1 MADQKRLL
9 LDVDTGIDDALAI
22 LYALQ
27 SREARV
33 EGIITGAGQVSLEQA
48 TYNTLQVV
56 EAGQAGYEIPVV
68 KGASKPLIRKEI
80 EYGQNYDA
88 NGLGNANL
96 PVPKL
101 TALAMSASDFI
112 LLKAKEC
119 ENELII
125 ITMGRLTNLANAV
138 AKDPSLGKKVKKVII
153 AGGAIREA
161 GNVTAAAE
169 CNFWGDPEAA
179 LFVLEAG
186 LPITLVSLD
195 ITQPTMFTSSHL
207 AELLNK
213 KTEQTESMLSFI
225 KEMALFQ
232 FGQCEDSEQNKHSF
246 AMQGPLAVGIALDS
260 TLIRTKETFV
270 QVECKGEVSRGA
282 LIADLR
288 QTASV
293 GQKVLTGVEV
303 DSERFIQHWIATL
316 TMDASGGI
324 NR

>member
-27 SREARV
+27 SKEARV
-33 EGIITGAGQVSLEQA
+33 EGIITGAGHVSLEQA
-48 TYNTLQVV
+48 TRNTLQVV
-56 EAGQAGYEIPVV
+56 EAAQVGYEVPVI
-68 KGASKPLIRKEI
+68 KGASKPLLRKEMG
-80 EYGQNYDA
+80 YGQKNDA
-88 NGLGNANL
+88 NGLGNAVL
-96 PVPKL
+96 PAPMQTV
-101 TALAMSASDFI
+101 LAMSASDFI
-112 LLKAKEC
+112 ILKAQEC
-119 ENELII
+119 EDELII
-125 ITMGRLTNLANAV
+125 VTMGRLTNLANAV
-138 AKDPSLGKKVKKVII
+138 AKAPSLGKKIKQVII
-153 AGGAIREA
+153 AGGAIRRA

-169 CNFWGDPEAA
+169 FNFWGDPEAA
-179 LFVLEAG
+179 LFVLGAG

-207 AELLNK
+207 AELLHK
-213 KTEQTESMLSFI
+213 KTARTESMLSFI
-225 KEMALFQ
+225 EEMARFQ
-232 FGQCEDSEQNKHSF
+232 FGAGRDAEQDEHAFS
-246 AMQGPLAVGIALDS
+246 MQGPLAVGVALDS
-260 TLIRTKETFV
+260 TLIRTKEILV

-293 GQKVLTGVEV
+293 GQKVLAGVEV
-303 DSERFIQHWIATL
+303 DSERFIQHWITTL